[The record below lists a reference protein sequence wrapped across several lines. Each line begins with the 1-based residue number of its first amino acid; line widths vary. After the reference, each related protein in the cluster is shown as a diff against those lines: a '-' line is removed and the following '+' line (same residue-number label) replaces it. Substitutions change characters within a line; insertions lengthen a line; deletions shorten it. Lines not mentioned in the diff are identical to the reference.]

1 MQTLK
6 DFSRQ
11 YILRNGASILLRAIR
26 PDDKERLVNGFHRL
40 TGKSIYF
47 RFFTNKRKLTP
58 NELKYFTEIDFD
70 KHVAIV
76 ATLQEQKEEKII
88 GVGRY
93 IVIEHRNKQK
103 VAEIAFIIDDKYQ
116 HLGIGTILFENLIT
130 IAQDNGISI
139 IVADVL
145 LENKNMLELFKH
157 SGFALHST
165 FELGIEHIE
174 FSIEGQAFNR
184 YYDT

>member
-1 MQTLK
+1 
-6 DFSRQ
+6 
-11 YILRNGASILLRAIR
+11 
-26 PDDKERLVNGFHRL
+26 
-40 TGKSIYF
+40 
-47 RFFTNKRKLTP
+47 
-58 NELKYFTEIDFD
+58 YFTEIDFD